1 MEDIYVVLIIN
12 LIIWIG
18 IFGYLFS
25 LNSKVNKLK
34 NKIDEKLAE

>member
-1 MEDIYVVLIIN
+1 MDDIYVVLTIN

-25 LNSKVNKLK
+25 LNNKVNKLK